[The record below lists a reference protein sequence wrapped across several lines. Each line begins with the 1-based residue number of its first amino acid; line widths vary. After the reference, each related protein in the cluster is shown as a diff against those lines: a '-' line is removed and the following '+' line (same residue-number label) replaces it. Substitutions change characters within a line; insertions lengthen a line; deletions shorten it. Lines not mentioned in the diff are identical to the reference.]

1 MQRLPVGPEEETTE
15 LHGVITFSTVSLNAQ
30 NNIIKVVEMGVS

>member
-1 MQRLPVGPEEETTE
+1 MQRPPVGPEEETTE
-15 LHGVITFSTVSLNAQ
+15 LYGVITFSTVSLNAQ